1 MWIRPAAEA
10 DLPQLLEI
18 FEQAKRFMA
27 AHGNPRQWGPD
38 YPGEARMRSQI
49 ADGVCYIVE
58 EGGAAVGTFCCL
70 PGAEPS
76 YAVIEGGAWPDDA
89 PYLTIHRLASN
100 GKVHGVA
107 KACFAFCAARGLALR
122 IDTHRDNTVMQDL
135 LNRYTY
141 SLLRRHPPGRKRRR
155 TAGLPKKPPCTS
167 AIKAP
172 NAKTGAPAFLRA
184 RRSFYLHIFLYL
196 FFLLAAFIR
205 RSWSRIRLRMR
216 RLRA

>member
-89 PYLTIHRLASN
+89 PYATIHRLASA
-100 GKVHGVA
+100 GKRPGVGR
-107 KACFAFCAARGLALR
+107 FCIDWCGRQAGTLR
-122 IDTHRDNTVMQDL
+122 ADTHADNHVMQHL
-135 LNRYTY
+135 LESAGFVHCGTIYTDDGTPRMAY
-141 SLLRRHPPGRKRRR
+141 WRG
-155 TAGLPKKPPCTS
+155 
-167 AIKAP
+167 
-172 NAKTGAPAFLRA
+172 GAQ
-184 RRSFYLHIFLYL
+184 
-196 FFLLAAFIR
+196 
-205 RSWSRIRLRMR
+205 
-216 RLRA
+216 